1 MRRVLGVTL
10 KGGEGFTRWDKRPLT
25 DRQIAYAAD
34 DARGLLALGAELQRR
49 LIERGRLEWAREEC
63 LPVQESR
70 DERSAEKAYNRLP
83 KLARLDAKARAGAH
97 RLCEWRDAIA
107 READRPPPSVLP
119 DQVLVE
125 LAKRAP
131 ENRAGLENIRGLPQ
145 QTLHRRGDELLAEI
159 AAGRAEVPP
168 AAPPQPPRRDSREA
182 PLVSLAQALVRQ
194 RSLDSGIATELIA
207 TQSEVAALVAAL
219 RRGERTN
226 GQRENGVRAL
236 AGWRR
241 ELVGEELG
249 ELIAGRRAV
258 SVEPGGGLKV
268 VPSPEEAS

>member
-1 MRRVLGVTL
+1 VLGVTL

-49 LIERGRLEWAREEC
+49 LVERGRLEWAREEG

-83 KLARLDAKARAGAH
+83 KLARLDAKARATAH
-97 RLCEWRDAIA
+97 RLCEWRDALA

-131 ENRAGLENIRGLPQ
+131 QNRAGLENIRGLPQ

-159 AAGRAEVPP
+159 AAGREEEPPP
-168 AAPPQPPRRDSREA
+168 APPHPPRRDSREA

-207 TQSEVAALVAAL
+207 TQSEVATLVATL
-219 RRGERTN
+219 RRGEREN
-226 GQRENGVRAL
+226 GQRQNGVRAL

-249 ELIAGRRAV
+249 ELIAGRRAI

-268 VPSPEEAS
+268 VPSPEQAP